1 MFQTTSVS
9 ASMSMI
15 ADKDDLASIL
25 DSLAK
30 SLGVD
35 PSMLAL
41 DGEIGSSIKLDGEIG
56 LAPDYD
62 TPAGRRAGEELVI
75 KFKVY
80 VTPQQMADIV
90 AKLKDPSLVYKMM
103 SDLQTRNPPVETT
116 IRPIVVEKIAGLL
129 PCR

>member
-41 DGEIGSSIKLDGEIG
+41 DGEIGTQS
-56 LAPDYD
+56 
-62 TPAGRRAGEELVI
+62 AGRRAGEELAI
-75 KFKVY
+75 KVKLY